1 MKKVFYSLVCIIA
14 LSACSSENIA
24 LDALKVYDVSNSACK
39 TTMSKEETRNATPT
53 ILSIEL
59 GEDGIAQCSFQD
71 VEANC
76 AVKNIYVK
84 VINQDKQITL
94 VVYNNVLEAFA
105 DCICKYDVS
114 FKMSKLVPGSYQLK
128 VYCAGPGMKY
138 DEKYIAYNGKINIAQ
153 NKKTIV
159 TFSTPLILPEN

>member
-1 MKKVFYSLVCIIA
+1 MKKVFYSLICLIV
-14 LSACSSENIA
+14 LSACSSENIV
-24 LDALKVYDVSNSACK
+24 LDALKVYDVSNSTCK

-94 VVYNNVLEAFA
+94 VVYNN
-105 DCICKYDVS
+105 CI
-114 FKMSKLVPGSYQLK
+114 
-128 VYCAGPGMKY
+128 
-138 DEKYIAYNGKINIAQ
+138 
-153 NKKTIV
+153 
-159 TFSTPLILPEN
+159 